1 MVTSKCAFVILFRRL
16 RSDEDLVERVLSFW
30 EPDDMIYKD
39 YLDNVRLLWA
49 CQRLLDPPRMPNL

>member
-1 MVTSKCAFVILFRRL
+1 MVTSKWAFVILFRRL

-49 CQRLLDPPRMPNL
+49 CQRLLDLPRMPNL

>member
-1 MVTSKCAFVILFRRL
+1 MVTSKWAFIILFRRS

>member
-1 MVTSKCAFVILFRRL
+1 MVTSKWAFVILFRRL

-49 CQRLLDPPRMPNL
+49 SQRLLDPPRMPNL

>member
-1 MVTSKCAFVILFRRL
+1 MVTSKWAFVILFRRL